1 MTVQNNPDPLELINK
16 SSRSHMPRV
25 HEEGRG
31 GDFSGQASLKS
42 GPQSQRQV
50 ALLEIVMVVIGVD
63 TEGNGTDCSGREGLS
78 VLYPSI
84 F

>member
-1 MTVQNNPDPLELINK
+1 
-16 SSRSHMPRV
+16 MPRV
-25 HEEGRG
+25 HEEGRR

-42 GPQSQRQV
+42 QWQV
-50 ALLEIVMVVIGVD
+50 ALLEIVMVVIGAD

-78 VLYPSI
+78 VLYPRI